1 MTLLCAVIRLLVFF
15 PVPLIFGSSSTFRSY
30 FRNPDF
36 LAGRLFFTEVSSLFA
51 LTPIAGRLLF
61 TEVSSL
67 FALTSV
73 ILP

>member
-1 MTLLCAVIRLLVFF
+1 MILLYAVILLLVFF

-30 FRNPDF
+30 SRNPDF
-36 LAGRLFFTEVSSLFA
+36 L
-51 LTPIAGRLLF
+51 AGRLLF